1 MSTSL
6 SLKTKGVINL
16 LFTTSLSFKSL
27 KVVLFSLALTKA
39 SCKSNKSELV
49 VTSSPSSFLLVLNI
63 LFHAALIKPFLV
75 GSSSTKANAA
85 LYSSVAL

>member
-6 SLKTKGVINL
+6 SLKTKGVIKL
-16 LFTTSLSFKSL
+16 LFVISLSFKSL
-27 KVVLFSLALTKA
+27 KVVLFSLASFKF
-39 SCKSNKSELV
+39 SCKSNSSELV
-49 VTSSPSSFLLVLNI
+49 VTNSPPSSLLVLNI
-63 LFHAALIKPFLV
+63 LFHAAFIKPFLV

>member
-6 SLKTKGVINL
+6 SLKTKGLTKL

-27 KVVLFSLALTKA
+27 KVVLFSLASLKF
-39 SCKSNKSELV
+39 SCKSNSSELV
-49 VTSSPSSFLLVLNI
+49 VTNSPPSSLLVLNI